1 MCLQEFLYYEVGCKQ
16 RGYTRLAEIG
26 DSGYSVNGMGK
37 KDKIRKHQS
46 NKV

>member
-1 MCLQEFLYYEVGCKQ
+1 VFVGIFVLCGGVCKQ

-26 DSGYSVNGMGK
+26 DSGYSVK
-37 KDKIRKHQS
+37 WDIRIKIRKHQS